1 MRRWEISSEL
11 ASKGFDVLLE
21 WSLVWSKSVLECFR
35 ECLACRCEWPS
46 TQSSCL
52 KVFSEC
58 LECCWIVLKCSVYI
72 GCLRVLECYVVLPGA
87 NGRAP
92 EVLANRQLARPPLA
106 LPGLVKQP
114 RLGARCSAWARPAGI
129 SFISSLFSSSFSSS
143 SSSSPIYQGAT
154 GALGGETFFYART
167 LALAHR
173 CLPC

>member
-1 MRRWEISSEL
+1 MGKSPPGACHLSRHDQQRWLVRRWEISSEL
-11 ASKGFDVLLE
+11 ASEGFNVLLE

-92 EVLANRQLARPPLA
+92 EVLAHRQLARSPLA

-114 RLGARCSAWARPAGI
+114 RLGARCSARAGSAGI
-129 SFISSLFSSSFSSS
+129 SCISS
-143 SSSSPIYQGAT
+143 
-154 GALGGETFFYART
+154 
-167 LALAHR
+167 
-173 CLPC
+173 